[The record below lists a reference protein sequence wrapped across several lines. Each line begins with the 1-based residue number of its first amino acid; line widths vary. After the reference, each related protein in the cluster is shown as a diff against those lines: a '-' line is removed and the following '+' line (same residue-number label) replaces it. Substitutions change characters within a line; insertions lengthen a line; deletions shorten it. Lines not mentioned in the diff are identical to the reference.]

1 MGFSCGIIGLPNVGK
16 STLFNALTS
25 TMSAQAANYPFC
37 TIAPNV
43 GMVAVPDERLHTL
56 ARLGRSAK
64 AVATHI
70 GFVDV
75 AGLIRGASRGEGLGN
90 QFLSHIR
97 RCDAV
102 AHVLRCFDDENVSHV
117 EGSVDP
123 LRDAET
129 VETELMLA
137 DLDNLEQRA
146 GPLAKKARAGDTEA
160 KAQIAVIEPIL
171 EILRSGQPARVIN
184 FDNPDY
190 VARQRQLFLLT
201 AKPMMYICNV
211 EENAASTGNA
221 YTERVFLRAK
231 LEKLS
236 AICIAAAVEAEIV
249 QFQDITEKEAFL
261 TMLNPMETGLSRLVK
276 SGYHL
281 LDLIT
286 FFTVGPKET
295 RAWTVRRGASAIEAA
310 GVIHSDFKK
319 GFIRAATI
327 PYKDFLACN
336 GEQGARE
343 AGKVRLEGRNYVVTD
358 GDIIHFLFSH

>member
-25 TMSAQAANYPFC
+25 TLSAQAANYPFC

-43 GMVAVPDERLHTL
+43 GIVAVPDERLHTL
-56 ARLGRSAK
+56 ARLGRSARV
-64 AVATHI
+64 VATHI

-75 AGLIRGASRGEGLGN
+75 AGLIRGASIGEGLGN

-97 RCDAV
+97 SCDAV

-137 DLDNLEQRA
+137 DLENLERRA
-146 GPLAKKARAGDTEA
+146 GPLAKKAMAGDTEA
-160 KAQIAVIEPIL
+160 KTQIAVIEQLI
-171 EILRSGQPARVIN
+171 EVLRAGRPARVVH
-184 FDNPDY
+184 FDNPEY
-190 VARQRQLFLLT
+190 VKMQRQFFLLT

-211 EENAASTGNA
+211 EENSDSTGNV
-221 YTERVFLRAK
+221 YTAQVISRAK
-231 LEKLS
+231 TEKTS
-236 AICIAAAVEAEIV
+236 VVYIAAAIEAEMAKL
-249 QFQDITEKEAFL
+249 QKRKEKQVIL
-261 TMLNPMETGLSRLVK
+261 NMLNPRETGLSRLIK

-295 RAWTVRRGASAIEAA
+295 RAWTVRRGASAMEAA
-310 GVIHSDFKK
+310 GVIHSDFKS

-327 PYKDFLACN
+327 TYEDFLACN

-343 AGKVRLEGRNYVVTD
+343 AGKVRFEGKNYKVKD
-358 GDIIHFLFSH
+358 GDVMHFLFAH